1 MASIGWVLL
10 LFIAELSALATS
22 GAHGD
27 GNFTLRC
34 QPDQAASL
42 LQLKKSFSFFHY
54 PSALESWQD
63 GTDCCLWE
71 GVGCSNSSGH
81 VTALELSGHGLYSQ
95 GINPAIFNLTS
106 LQLLDLSMNYFG
118 EYSLLQFRFERL
130 PLLTHLNLSHLGFQG
145 QIPTGIGGLT
155 NLISL
160 DLSANYD
167 LGDVSTYDIIT
178 GDRNNVLYLQDPN
191 FKILVANLNN
201 LRELYLDGVDMS
213 SSGEWCHALA
223 KSLPRLQV
231 LSLSYC
237 KLVGPIC
244 PSLSNLHSLTV
255 INLEGNFGIP
265 TALAPFPEFFM
276 DFLNLS
282 VLRLAATNLQ
292 GWFPRRTFQSK
303 TLRVLDLSWNQ
314 DLSGPLPNFSNT
326 SELPASVFTI
336 PTLQRLDIRSSKISG
351 SIQDINA
358 TSSHLVSVDLSRN
371 NLMGNIPKSFFQ
383 LTSLAYLD
391 ICWNNLMGSVD
402 LSSFWRLQNLVHLG
416 LSNSN
421 LSVTDIYG
429 EGNNSLC
436 TYLPRVT
443 RLELASCNLT
453 GFPCSLA
460 PLNQMSYLDLSCN
473 RISGAIPKWIWSTWN
488 SSLRYLNLSHNM
500 FSIMQVPSYVLP
512 FYKLGVLDISSNQL
526 QGQIPMPSPSAFF
539 LDYSNNNFSSLPP
552 NFTLYLGFQFKISK
566 NNISGHIPNSICDS
580 RTSVLDLSFNSFSGW
595 IPPCLIQE
603 GSMSVLSLRENQFE
617 GVLPNI
623 IKDRCVLQILDL
635 NNNKIEGQLP
645 KTLTKCLQ
653 LEFLD
658 IGNNHMVGTFPS
670 WLGVLS
676 GLRVL
681 VLRSNRFYGSMGGD
695 LHSDEKS
702 GEYFFSLQI
711 LDVASNNFFGNLS
724 PEWFDGLKSMMN
736 ELNTTGDI
744 LGDNNSSDS
753 GMEAEASYQDTVTI
767 YYKSIY
773 RTFDKVLSTLTVI
786 DLSNNSFGGTIPGS
800 LGRLTSLH
808 VLNMS
813 GNAFTGDIPQVFGRM
828 TQLESLDLS
837 QNQLS
842 GDIPEALT
850 NLTFLGILNLSN
862 NQLVGR
868 IPQSGQFATFQNSS
882 FEGNLGLCGPPLPNP
897 CGISPAPPSTA
908 HADDSSHVDVVL
920 FLSSGFG
927 FGVGFAAA
935 ILMRWGRIGK
945 WFLKSARAL
954 RT

>member
-292 GWFPRRTFQSK
+292 GLRSLEVSDCDFNGPIPSAIGNLTNLKSLNIDNCDFLGPIPSSIGKLMNLRSLEIFGVYNDIGPMPSAVGNLSNLESLKIFASNFSGQIPYAVGLLKKLTSLDIRMSGFSGSIPNSISNL
-303 TLRVLDLSWNQ
+303 TLLIVLDLSLN
-314 DLSGPLPNFSNT
+314 DLNG
-326 SELPASVFTI
+326 ELPASVFTI

-358 TSSHLVSVDLSRN
+358 TSSHLLQWVD
-371 NLMGNIPKSFFQ
+371 
-383 LTSLAYLD
+383 TT
-391 ICWNNLMGSVD
+391 
-402 LSSFWRLQNLVHLG
+402 
-416 LSNSN
+416 LSN
-421 LSVTDIYG
+421 
-429 EGNNSLC
+429 
-436 TYLPRVT
+436 T
-443 RLELASCNLT
+443 RRFHEC
-453 GFPCSLA
+453 
-460 PLNQMSYLDLSCN
+460 
-473 RISGAIPKWIWSTWN
+473 
-488 SSLRYLNLSHNM
+488 
-500 FSIMQVPSYVLP
+500 V
-512 FYKLGVLDISSNQL
+512 
-526 QGQIPMPSPSAFF
+526 
-539 LDYSNNNFSSLPP
+539 
-552 NFTLYLGFQFKISK
+552 
-566 NNISGHIPNSICDS
+566 
-580 RTSVLDLSFNSFSGW
+580 
-595 IPPCLIQE
+595 E
-603 GSMSVLSLRENQFE
+603 FE
-617 GVLPNI
+617 G
-623 IKDRCVLQILDL
+623 
-635 NNNKIEGQLP
+635 E
-645 KTLTKCLQ
+645 
-653 LEFLD
+653 
-658 IGNNHMVGTFPS
+658 
-670 WLGVLS
+670 
-676 GLRVL
+676 
-681 VLRSNRFYGSMGGD
+681 
-695 LHSDEKS
+695 
-702 GEYFFSLQI
+702 
-711 LDVASNNFFGNLS
+711 
-724 PEWFDGLKSMMN
+724 
-736 ELNTTGDI
+736 
-744 LGDNNSSDS
+744 
-753 GMEAEASYQDTVTI
+753 
-767 YYKSIY
+767 SI
-773 RTFDKVLSTLTVI
+773 
-786 DLSNNSFGGTIPGS
+786 
-800 LGRLTSLH
+800 
-808 VLNMS
+808 
-813 GNAFTGDIPQVFGRM
+813 
-828 TQLESLDLS
+828 
-837 QNQLS
+837 
-842 GDIPEALT
+842 
-850 NLTFLGILNLSN
+850 
-862 NQLVGR
+862 
-868 IPQSGQFATFQNSS
+868 
-882 FEGNLGLCGPPLPNP
+882 
-897 CGISPAPPSTA
+897 
-908 HADDSSHVDVVL
+908 
-920 FLSSGFG
+920 
-927 FGVGFAAA
+927 
-935 ILMRWGRIGK
+935 
-945 WFLKSARAL
+945 
-954 RT
+954 